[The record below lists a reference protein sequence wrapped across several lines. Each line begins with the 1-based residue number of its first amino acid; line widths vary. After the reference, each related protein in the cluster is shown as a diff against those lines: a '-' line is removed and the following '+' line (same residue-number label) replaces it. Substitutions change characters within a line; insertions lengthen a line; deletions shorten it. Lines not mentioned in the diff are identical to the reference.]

1 MEKELAAGGVVFR
14 QLSGK
19 IQLLFIKDRYGKWA
33 LPKGKLEQGET
44 SEKAALREICEETS
58 VDGEIVAK
66 LHSIEYQYQH
76 PGKGLMDKKVDYYLV
91 KALSDDILPQVGE
104 VLEVVWVDLVES
116 IAYCDYVNNLEVLH
130 RVADFFHSPAMA

>member
-14 QLSGK
+14 ELSGK

-44 SEKAALREICEETS
+44 SETAALREICEETP
-58 VDGEIVAK
+58 VDGEIVTK

-76 PGKGLMDKKVDYYLV
+76 PSKGLVDKNVDYYLV
-91 KALSDDILPQVGE
+91 KALCDDILPQVGE
-104 VLEVVWVDLVES
+104 VLEVVWVDLREG
-116 IAYCDYVNNLEVLH
+116 IAYCDYVNNLEVLQ
-130 RVADFFHSPAMA
+130 RATDYFNASGTV